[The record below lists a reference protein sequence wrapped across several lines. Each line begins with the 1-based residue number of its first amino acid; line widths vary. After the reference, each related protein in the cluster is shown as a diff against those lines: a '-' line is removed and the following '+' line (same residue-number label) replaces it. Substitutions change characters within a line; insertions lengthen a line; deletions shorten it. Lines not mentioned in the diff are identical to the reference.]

1 MWLIYTHAA
10 RRCRVAVAR
19 RPGGLH
25 VSYPGGAA
33 VVVDAAARSRLD
45 AARRGQLGGKAG
57 IETGSEVRAPM
68 TGRVIEVSVA
78 VGDKVAAQDP
88 LVVLEAMKMEY
99 RLVAP
104 QAGTVATVACK
115 TGTLVDLGALLVTL
129 S

>member
-1 MWLIYTHAA
+1 MWLIYAHAA

-19 RPGGLH
+19 GPHGLH

-33 VVVDAAARSRLD
+33 LVPDPTAPSRVGKGNRAQSGSDAGR
-45 AARRGQLGGKAG
+45 
-57 IETGSEVRAPM
+57 EVRAPM

-78 VGDKVAAQDP
+78 VGDKVAAQAP

-104 QAGTVATVACK
+104 QAGTVASVACK

-129 S
+129 T

>member
-10 RRCRVAVAR
+10 KRCRVAVAR
-19 RPGGLH
+19 RPNGLH
-25 VSYPGGAA
+25 VSFPGGAA
-33 VVVDAAARSRLD
+33 VVPDPAARSRVG
-45 AARRGQLGGKAG
+45 AGGRAQAG
-57 IETGSEVRAPM
+57 SDPGHEVRAPM

-78 VGDKVAAQDP
+78 VGDKVAAQAP

-104 QAGTVATVACK
+104 QAGTVASVGCK

-129 S
+129 T